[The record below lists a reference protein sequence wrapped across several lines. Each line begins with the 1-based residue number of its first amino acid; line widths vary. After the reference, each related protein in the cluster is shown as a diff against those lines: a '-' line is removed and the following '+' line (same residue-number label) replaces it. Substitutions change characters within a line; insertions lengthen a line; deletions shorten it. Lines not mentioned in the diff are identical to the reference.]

1 MKVTLT
7 KEMKRFISLAEAPA
21 VRQIIADMK
30 NDETPIT
37 EYAAMAARAIS
48 GSGSNI
54 VKVLE
59 ASAEICKDAATPF
72 NYYNENS
79 GCIDIWVRFTAIIND
94 GFDGII
100 MGGALLSGIWSLCG
114 DEETDREIV
123 SHWYVRNFKEA
134 K

>member
-30 NDETPIT
+30 NDETPVA

-48 GSGSNI
+48 GNNI

-72 NYYNENS
+72 NYYNEDS
-79 GCIDIWVRFTAIIND
+79 GCIDIWVRFTALIND
-94 GFDGII
+94 GFGGII
-100 MGGALLSGIWSLCG
+100 MGGALLSGIWSISG
-114 DEETDREIV
+114 DDEANKEII
-123 SHWYVRNFKEA
+123 SHWYVRKFEEVK
-134 K
+134 